1 MPTVW
6 SNLIFGQPSLFPGYP
21 LYFNRCPLR
30 SFFQRAEITQRRTCH
45 LWGPHLVLK
54 VEVERIIRVS
64 LDFLEPSTRKNV
76 FWLLEWVSGLGVFGI
91 WPLPSL
97 CGRR

>member
-1 MPTVW
+1 M
-6 SNLIFGQPSLFPGYP
+6 
-21 LYFNRCPLR
+21 
-30 SFFQRAEITQRRTCH
+30 
-45 LWGPHLVLK
+45 LK

-64 LDFLEPSTRKNV
+64 LDFLEPSTHKNV